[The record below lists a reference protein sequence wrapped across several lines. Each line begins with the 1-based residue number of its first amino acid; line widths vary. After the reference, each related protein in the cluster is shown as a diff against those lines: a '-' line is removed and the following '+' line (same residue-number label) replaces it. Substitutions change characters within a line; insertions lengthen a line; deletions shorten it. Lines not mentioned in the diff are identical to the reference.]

1 MNRVWESAG
10 FLFQRF
16 RRTPAFTGL
25 ALFLAAVLLNM
36 VLQGPSNF
44 FSLTNI
50 NTLFS
55 KNSPFIIAAMA
66 QGLLLIVGT
75 LDISV
80 GIQLALV
87 NVIAIMLPQQFG
99 LPIAAGWAAAVIAA
113 VLVSAVCGFLV
124 SVLRLPD
131 LLASFSLLYVIQ
143 GVNVLIMPT
152 PQGKVPE
159 AYYKGYDSLIGGF
172 LPVSALVV
180 FLVFALWLY
189 IKRTG
194 FGKHIYAV
202 GVSPR
207 NAYAAGINPTRTK
220 MNAFLIKGF
229 LIGVAGICL
238 TLMTASGNPLQAQ
251 DYGIRSLA
259 ACIIGGL
266 GFGGWGSLSCAFF
279 GASFWVLIQNSVYYL
294 FTQVLVKLIPGFEA
308 TSYWQN
314 LISDIIIFL
323 GLMMTI
329 VTGKGQRD
337 TLKRAIASQFK
348 RGEGIVR

>member
-1 MNRVWESAG
+1 MNDLIESIQN
-10 FLFQRF
+10 FFRRF
-16 RRTPAFTGL
+16 RRTPAFTGFI
-25 ALFLAAVLLNM
+25 LFLIAILLNM
-36 VLQGPSNF
+36 TIQGPASF
-44 FSLTNI
+44 FSPTSL

-55 KNSPFIIAAMA
+55 KNSPLIMTAMA
-66 QGLLLIVGT
+66 QGLLLITGT
-75 LDISV
+75 LDISI

-99 LPIAAGWAAAVIAA
+99 VPVIAGWIAGILAAMLI
-113 VLVSAVCGFLV
+113 SAVCGFLV

-131 LLASFSLLYVIQ
+131 LLASFSLMYVIQ
-143 GVNVLIMPT
+143 GINVLIMPT

-159 AYYKGYDSLIGGF
+159 AYYKAYDSLLGGF
-172 LPVSALVV
+172 LPVSALIL
-180 FLVFALWLY
+180 FLVFMLWVF
-189 IKRTG
+189 IKRIR

-202 GVSPR
+202 GISPR
-207 NAYAAGINPTRTK
+207 NAFAAGINPTKTK
-220 MNAFLIKGF
+220 MYAFLIKGF
-229 LIGVAGICL
+229 IVGIAGICL

-251 DYGIRSLA
+251 DYGMRSIA

-279 GASFWVLIQNSVYYL
+279 GAFFWVLIQNSVYFL
-294 FTQVLVKLIPGFEA
+294 FTQLLVRLIPGFQA

-329 VTGKGQRD
+329 VTSKGQREA
-337 TLKRAIASQFK
+337 LKRAIVSQFK
-348 RGEGIVR
+348 RGEKVDS

>member
-1 MNRVWESAG
+1 MNDVLGNFNSW
-10 FLFQRF
+10 LQRF
-16 RRTPAFTGL
+16 RRTPAFTGFI
-25 ALFLAAVLLNM
+25 LFVFAILLN
-36 VLQGPSNF
+36 VALQGPSNF
-44 FSLTNI
+44 FSPTNV

-55 KNSPFIIAAMA
+55 KNSPLLITAMA

-75 LDISV
+75 LDISIGV
-80 GIQLALV
+80 QLALV
-87 NVIAIMLPQQFG
+87 NVIAIMVPQQLG
-99 LPIAAGWAAAVIAA
+99 MPIYAGWIAGILAAIIA
-113 VLVSAVCGFLV
+113 SAICALLV

-131 LLASFSLLYVIQ
+131 LLASFSLMYVIM

-159 AYYKGYDSLIGGF
+159 AYYKLYDSLIGGF
-172 LPVSALVV
+172 LPFSALIV
-180 FLVFALWLY
+180 FFIFMIWVYL
-189 IKRTG
+189 KRTR

-202 GVSPR
+202 GISPR
-207 NAYAAGINPTRTK
+207 NAFAAGINPTKTK
-220 MNAFLIKGF
+220 MYAFLIKGF
-229 LIGVAGICL
+229 MVGIAGICL

-251 DYGIRSLA
+251 DYGIRSIA

-279 GASFWVLIQNSVYYL
+279 GAGFWVLIQNSVYYL
-294 FTQVLVKLIPGFEA
+294 FTQLLTSLIPGFQA

-329 VTGKGQRD
+329 VTSKGQREM
-337 TLKRAIASQFK
+337 LKRAIVSQFK
-348 RGEGIVR
+348 RGEKVVQ

>member
-1 MNRVWESAG
+1 MNDLIESIQN
-10 FLFQRF
+10 FFRRF
-16 RRTPAFTGL
+16 RRTPAFTGFI
-25 ALFLAAVLLNM
+25 LFLIAILLNM
-36 VLQGPSNF
+36 TIQGPASF
-44 FSLTNI
+44 FSPTSL

-55 KNSPFIIAAMA
+55 KNSPLIMTAMA
-66 QGLLLIVGT
+66 QGLLLITGT
-75 LDISV
+75 LDISI

-99 LPIAAGWAAAVIAA
+99 VPVIAGWIAGILAAMLI
-113 VLVSAVCGFLV
+113 SAVCGFLV

-131 LLASFSLLYVIQ
+131 LLASFSLMYVIQ
-143 GVNVLIMPT
+143 GINVLIMPT

-159 AYYKGYDSLIGGF
+159 AYYKAYDSLLGGF
-172 LPVSALVV
+172 LPVSALIL
-180 FLVFALWLY
+180 FLVFMLWVF
-189 IKRTG
+189 IKRIR

-202 GVSPR
+202 GISPR
-207 NAYAAGINPTRTK
+207 NAFAAGINPTKTK
-220 MNAFLIKGF
+220 MYAFLIKGF
-229 LIGVAGICL
+229 IVGIAGICL

-251 DYGIRSLA
+251 DYGMRSIA

-279 GASFWVLIQNSVYYL
+279 GAFFWVLIQNSVYFL
-294 FTQVLVKLIPGFEA
+294 FTQLLVRLIPGFQA

-329 VTGKGQRD
+329 VTSKGQREA
-337 TLKRAIASQFK
+337 LKRAIVSQFK
-348 RGEGIVR
+348 RGEKVDG